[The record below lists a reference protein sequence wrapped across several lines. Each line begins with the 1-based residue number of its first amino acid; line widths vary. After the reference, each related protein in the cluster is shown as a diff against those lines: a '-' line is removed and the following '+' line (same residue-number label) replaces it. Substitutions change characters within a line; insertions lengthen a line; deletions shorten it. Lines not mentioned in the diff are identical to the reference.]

1 MAHHVFKPTVY
12 HTTFAEH
19 SVALSVA
26 PGDTVETTTVDAA
39 GRDATDEQ
47 ITPRG
52 NPMTGP
58 FAVVGAEPG
67 DAITVRVSKLEPNR
81 RTGWASTRLAPNTL
95 DPEFVAEFRD
105 EEGAARVTWRIDR
118 EHGRVVLDGGV
129 AGIEGYSLP
138 LAPMLGCLGVAPQG
152 HQAISTATSAEHGG
166 NMDYRGIG
174 AGVTMRFP
182 VFAPGGLFFLG
193 DGHAV
198 QGAGEMAGTGVE
210 TSFDVAFEVG
220 LIKYDGRDQVRWP
233 RGEDEHDLFTLGNAR
248 PLDQAAQNA
257 TTEMTR
263 WLMNGYGLSFEAAS
277 VIIGQAAEYKVGNM
291 FDAAYT
297 VVCLVPKAV
306 LPGGR

>member
-12 HTTFAEH
+12 HNTFAEH
-19 SVALSVA
+19 PVALSVA

-95 DPEFVAEFRD
+95 DPEFVAGLRE

-118 EHGRVVLDGGV
+118 EHGCVVLDEGV
-129 AGIEGYSLP
+129 AGIDGYRLP

-152 HQAISTATSAEHGG
+152 RQAISTATSAEHGG

-263 WLMNGYGLSFEAAS
+263 WLMNGYGMSFEAAS

-291 FDAAYT
+291 FDPAYT